1 MAFVV
6 AAFWKAKVGEE
17 EKVLNVIKTLTP
29 LIRAEPNNVCFQ
41 AHVSPEDSTM
51 FFLYEQY
58 VDVQS
63 YEDHRAS
70 PYFKE
75 HVLDYVIDLLETRQV
90 AIYETI
96 DG

>member
-17 EKVLNVIKTLTP
+17 EKILNVIKTLTP

-41 AHVSPEDSTM
+41 GQVSAEDPTM

-75 HVLDYVIDLLETRQV
+75 HVLDYAIDLLETRQ
-90 AIYETI
+90 AASYETI
-96 DG
+96 DV